1 MASNQVATS
10 VGAVDASMRAAAPTG
25 RDVGSHP
32 CGWRYLCLMVDSARA
47 DFLAAGGALL
57 EEASVGDLLG
67 RAITIGE
74 LCRRAGRS
82 PGGFYH
88 HWPGIEAYLRD
99 LILASVD
106 DANAAMSEQLAGAL
120 EVFAGHTE
128 APVVYERLRSLLS
141 AYLETVLTTPRGATA
156 ELIVWIADDPDLRR
170 DLGARYR
177 ELSEVTDELV
187 PVALEA
193 WGRELR
199 PPWQTEDLVRGI
211 SVILWGAQILDRL
224 DPSPGY
230 RRIAVDMAMSTIA
243 IATRNVRSD
252 LDGDDFLRLSLGVG
266 RDGPASP
273 WAERLRLE
281 TAPIIVDLHQRSGWA
296 GVTLA
301 AVAEEAD
308 EYIQDIDVVWGG
320 RAGMAAAVWA
330 LGIVPVL
337 RAALDDDLAAARVT
351 PDSADVDAAF
361 PLDDDSMGDARP
373 DPLSRHLER
382 LVSAVHDDV
391 PVALTFLSLGLGRA
405 GLPSTD
411 APRLDDLASV
421 VRVTAQAI
429 SAARREAPDGQG
441 TAGAS
446 ADGAAAGNGAHDET
460 GDDDAALAATLTRM
474 VITEAASRPDDEPA
488 AIAGHVR
495 RLLGPALGR

>member
-10 VGAVDASMRAAAPTG
+10 VGAVDAPMRAAAPTE

-32 CGWRYLCLMVDSARA
+32 QGWRYRFGMGDSARD

-57 EEASVGDLLG
+57 DEASVGDLLG

-88 HWPGIEAYLRD
+88 HWTGIEAYLRD
-99 LILASVD
+99 LILASID
-106 DANAAMSEQLAGAL
+106 DANAEMSEHLFGAL
-120 EVFAGHTE
+120 QDFPGRADASVI
-128 APVVYERLRSLLS
+128 YDRLRSLLG
-141 AYLETVLTTPRGATA
+141 AYFEIVLRTSRGATA
-156 ELIVWIADDPDLRR
+156 ELIVWIADDPELRR
-170 DLGARYR
+170 EVSARY
-177 ELSEVTDELV
+177 DELV
-187 PVALEA
+187 GVTETLIPTALDA

-199 PPWQTEDLVRGI
+199 PPWEAEDLVRGI

-224 DPSPGY
+224 DPSARY

-273 WAERLRLE
+273 WAERLRQR
-281 TAPIIVDLHQRSGWA
+281 TAPIIVDLHQRLGWA

-301 AVAEEAD
+301 AVAEAAD
-308 EYIQDIDVVWGG
+308 EYIQDVDVVWRG

-330 LGIVPVL
+330 FGIVPAL
-337 RAALDDDLAAARVT
+337 RSALDDDLAAPEATGGAGVPADPQGDGST
-351 PDSADVDAAF
+351 CDDAPD
-361 PLDDDSMGDARP
+361 L
-373 DPLSRHLER
+373 LSRHIER
-382 LVSAVHDDV
+382 LIVAVHDDV

-405 GLPSTD
+405 GLPLTD
-411 APRLDDLASV
+411 PPPVDDLASV
-421 VRVTAQAI
+421 VKVTSDAIGASRRQAAP
-429 SAARREAPDGQG
+429 AARGVGPVSDERR
-441 TAGAS
+441 AGE
-446 ADGAAAGNGAHDET
+446 G
-460 GDDDAALAATLTRM
+460 DAALAATLTRM
-474 VITEAASRPDDEPA
+474 VITEAASRPGDDPA
-488 AIAGHVR
+488 TIAEHVLG
-495 RLLGPALGR
+495 LLGSALAH

>member
-1 MASNQVATS
+1 MA
-10 VGAVDASMRAAAPTG
+10 
-25 RDVGSHP
+25 
-32 CGWRYLCLMVDSARA
+32 DSARA

-106 DANAAMSEQLAGAL
+106 DANAAMSEHLFGAL
-120 EVFAGHTE
+120 EDFTARTGASVI
-128 APVVYERLRSLLS
+128 YERLRTLLS
-141 AYLETVLTTPRGATA
+141 AYLETILTTPRGATA

-170 DLGARYR
+170 ELAVRYG
-177 ELSEVTDELV
+177 ELSEVAEKLV
-187 PVALEA
+187 PVALGA

-199 PPWQTEDLVRGI
+199 PPWKTEDVVRGI
-211 SVILWGAQILDRL
+211 SVTLWGAQILDRL
-224 DPSPGY
+224 DPSPRY

-273 WAERLRLE
+273 WAERLRLA

-301 AVAEEAD
+301 AVAEVAD
-308 EYIQDIDVVWGG
+308 EYIQDIDVAWRG

-330 LGIVPVL
+330 YGVVPAL
-337 RAALDDDLAAARVT
+337 RSALADDLAA
-351 PDSADVDAAF
+351 
-361 PLDDDSMGDARP
+361 P
-373 DPLSRHLER
+373 DPPGGADGGAAGPPGDGSTGGGAPDLLSRHVER
-382 LVSAVHDDV
+382 LVVAVRNDV
-391 PVALTFLSLGLGRA
+391 PVALTFLSLGLSRA
-405 GLPSTD
+405 GLPPTD
-411 APRLDDLASV
+411 PSPVDDLASV
-421 VRVTAQAI
+421 VQVTADAI
-429 SAARREAPDGQG
+429 GAARRPAAPAERVGGFASEDPVSGDRVAADDG
-441 TAGAS
+441 
-446 ADGAAAGNGAHDET
+446 
-460 GDDDAALAATLTRM
+460 DAALAATLTRM
-474 VITEAASRPDDEPA
+474 VITEAASRPGDDPA
-488 AIAGHVR
+488 VIADHVL
-495 RLLGPALGR
+495 RLLGSALAR

>member
-1 MASNQVATS
+1 MADN
-10 VGAVDASMRAAAPTG
+10 
-25 RDVGSHP
+25 
-32 CGWRYLCLMVDSARA
+32 ARA

-67 RAITIGE
+67 RAVTIGE

-88 HWPGIEAYLRD
+88 HWPGIEVYLRD

-106 DANAAMSEQLAGAL
+106 DANAAMSQHLFGAL
-120 EVFAGHTE
+120 EDFTGDTGASVI
-128 APVVYERLRSLLS
+128 YERLRSLLS
-141 AYLETVLTTPRGATA
+141 AYLETILTTPRGATA

-170 DLGARYR
+170 ELGARYR
-177 ELSEVTDELV
+177 ELSDVTEKLV

-199 PPWQTEDLVRGI
+199 PPWKTEDLVRGI
-211 SVILWGAQILDRL
+211 SVTLWGAQILDRL
-224 DPSPGY
+224 DPSPRY

-243 IATRNVRSD
+243 IATRNLRSD

-281 TAPIIVDLHQRSGWA
+281 TAPIIVDLYQRSGWA

-301 AVAEEAD
+301 AVAEQAD
-308 EYIQDIDVVWGG
+308 EYIQDIDVAWRG

-330 LGIVPVL
+330 FGVVPVL
-337 RAALDDDLAAARVT
+337 RAALDDDVAA
-351 PDSADVDAAF
+351 PDPPPDGEAAG
-361 PLDDDSMGDARP
+361 PPGDGSTGGAAP
-373 DPLSRHLER
+373 DPLTRHLER
-382 LVSAVHDDV
+382 LISAVHDDI

-411 APRLDDLASV
+411 SPRVDDLASV
-421 VRVTAQAI
+421 ERVTAAAI
-429 SAARREAPDGQG
+429 AAARRTMATDGRG
-441 TAGAS
+441 THGS
-446 ADGAAAGNGAHDET
+446 GGSVSDDGAAVGEG
-460 GDDDAALAATLTRM
+460 DAALAATLTRM
-474 VITEAASRPDDEPA
+474 VITEAASRPDDESA
-488 AIAGHVR
+488 AIARHVR
-495 RLLGPALGR
+495 RLLGSVLAT